1 MRRSATNLTH
11 REAPMHSPASHAELT
26 IATAVAG
33 VAIVLIVGW
42 LLGLLARRLGQPA
55 VIGEIIGGIL
65 LGPSALGLLPGN
77 LTAHLFPAEARPMLS
92 AIAQI
97 GLLLFMFM
105 IGWEFDRRLLQKR
118 ATAAAAVSLSSV
130 VLAFGLGAGLAVVL
144 YSNHSTAHGKH
155 VSGTAFALFLGAAMA
170 ITAFPVL
177 ARILTDSKLM
187 HTRVGALALA
197 SAAVDDL
204 LAWCVLA
211 LVSAIA
217 TSSGNGTFIQTVALS
232 LAYVAVML
240 FAVRP
245 LLAALFRRLSRGNA
259 LPHLLVVVA
268 GGVFLSAYVT
278 TWIGIHPIFGA
289 FLFGLV
295 APREPA
301 DALQLHLRRPLATV
315 GRLLLPVFFIVT
327 GLGVDI
333 GGLTLHNYLELAAIL
348 AVACAGKLFGAAGPA
363 IAMRMP
369 WRDVGLLGVLMNAR
383 GLTELIILNAGVSL
397 GVLDTSMF
405 TMMVIMAVFTTAL
418 VGPLLPRLA
427 PPPVAAETS
436 GSATSDKPPDAE
448 TTANEPEPAGKPAM
462 Q

>member
-1 MRRSATNLTH
+1 
-11 REAPMHSPASHAELT
+11 MHSPATHAELT
-26 IATAVAG
+26 TATAVSG
-33 VAIVLIVGW
+33 VAIILIVGW
-42 LLGLLARRLGQPA
+42 LLGMLARKVGQPA
-55 VIGEIIGGIL
+55 VVGEIIGGIL
-65 LGPSALGLLPGN
+65 LGPSALGLLPGH
-77 LTAHLFPAEARPMLS
+77 LTERLFPADARPMLS

-105 IGWEFDRRLLQKR
+105 VGWEFDRGLLRKR
-118 ATAAAAVSLSSV
+118 RTAAAAVSLSSV
-130 VLAFGLGAGLAVVL
+130 LLAFGLGVGLAILL
-144 YSNHSTAHGKH
+144 YSNHDVARGKH
-155 VSGTAFALFLGAAMA
+155 VPGTAFALFLGAAMA
-170 ITAFPVL
+170 VTAFPVL

-197 SAAVDDL
+197 SAAIDDL

-217 TSSGNGTFIQTVALS
+217 TASGTGPFVQTLALS
-232 LAYVAVML
+232 LAYVAVMFL
-240 FAVRP
+240 VVRP
-245 LLAALFRRLSRGNA
+245 LLAALFRRIARGNG

-289 FLFGLV
+289 FLFGLIT
-295 APREPA
+295 PREPA
-301 DALQLHLRRPLATV
+301 DALQLHLRRPLSTV

-333 GGLTLHNYLELAAIL
+333 GGLTWRNYLELAAIL
-348 AVACAGKLFGAAGPA
+348 AVACAGKLIGAAAPA
-363 IAMRMP
+363 LALGMR
-369 WRDVGLLGVLMNAR
+369 WRQVGTLGVLMNAR

-397 GVLDTSMF
+397 GILDTSMF
-405 TMMVIMAVFTTAL
+405 TMTVIMAVFTTAL

-427 PPPVAAETS
+427 
-436 GSATSDKPPDAE
+436 G
-448 TTANEPEPAGKPAM
+448 PAGTAARGDSGAVEQAEEAARVPGGTAV

>member
-1 MRRSATNLTH
+1 
-11 REAPMHSPASHAELT
+11 MHSPASHAELVT
-26 IATAVAG
+26 ATAVAG
-33 VAIVLIVGW
+33 VAFILIAGA
-42 LLGLLARRLGQPA
+42 LLGRLAQRFHQPA
-55 VIGEIIGGIL
+55 VVGEIIGGIL
-65 LGPSALGLLPGN
+65 LGPSALGLLPGDI
-77 LTAHLFPAEARPMLS
+77 TGRLFPAEARPLLS

-105 IGWEFDRRLLQKR
+105 IGWEFDLGLLRKRR
-118 ATAAAAVSLSSV
+118 TAAAAVSLSSV
-130 VLAFGLGAGLAVVL
+130 VLAFGLGAGLAALL
-144 YSNHSTAHGKH
+144 YSGHSTVHGKH

-177 ARILTDSKLM
+177 ARILTDSRLM

-217 TSSGNGTFIQTVALS
+217 TASGSGTFVQTLALS

-240 FAVRP
+240 LAVRP
-245 LLAALFRRLSRGNA
+245 LLATLFRRLVRANA
-259 LPHLLVVVA
+259 LPHLMVIVA
-268 GGVFLSAYVT
+268 GGVFLSAYAT

-295 APREPA
+295 TPRQPA
-301 DALQLHLRRPLATV
+301 DALQLHLRRPLGTV
-315 GRLLLPVFFIVT
+315 GRLLMPVFFIIT

-333 GGLTLHNYLELAAIL
+333 GGLTRRNYLELAAIL
-348 AVACAGKLFGAAGPA
+348 AVACAGKLIGASAPA
-363 IAMRMP
+363 LAMRMP
-369 WRDVGLLGVLMNAR
+369 WRQVATLGLLMNTR

-418 VGPLLPRLA
+418 VGPLLPRLGVA
-427 PPPVAAETS
+427 PAAV
-436 GSATSDKPPDAE
+436 
-448 TTANEPEPAGKPAM
+448 PEPAHPDEPALVGDEPAVPESARGPAA